1 MVTFTFTFIEEAH
14 ASCVV
19 VTAET
24 EEDCKEK
31 YFMKYPERKDSPY
44 LDIYEGD
51 DGPSFILVRKGD
63 DV

>member
-1 MVTFTFTFIEEAH
+1 MKIFTFTFIEENH

-31 YFMKYPERKDSPY
+31 YFMKYPERKDDSR
-44 LDIYEGD
+44 LVILEGD
-51 DGPSFILVRKGD
+51 NMIGFQLREKDEH
-63 DV
+63 